1 MIRRPHGVTLNDN
14 LFPYTTVCLSPR
26 GYDGDRVVRQDVA
39 VDRAHRERGGQGD
52 VHDAVGQVVD
62 HRRQRDTAHRFMLR
76 VLPAAAMPDQ
86 NTGNSRSVVASTST
100 VPVPV
105 LTRDRSPTTVTAPN
119 RAAAVTSPSMS
130 RSEEHT
136 SELQSL
142 MRI

>member
-26 GYDGDRVVRQDVA
+26 VDDGDRVVEQDVA
-39 VDRAHRERGGQGD
+39 VDRSHRERGGQGD

-86 NTGNSRSVVASTST
+86 NTGNSRSV
-100 VPVPV
+100 
-105 LTRDRSPTTVTAPN
+105 
-119 RAAAVTSPSMS
+119 

-136 SELQSL
+136 SELQAL
-142 MRI
+142 MRNSYAVFCLKKNKT